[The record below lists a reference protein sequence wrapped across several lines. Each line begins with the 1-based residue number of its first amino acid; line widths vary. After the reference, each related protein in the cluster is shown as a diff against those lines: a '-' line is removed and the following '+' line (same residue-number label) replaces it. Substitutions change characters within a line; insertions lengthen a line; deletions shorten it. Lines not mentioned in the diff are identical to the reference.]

1 VQRFLIVSP
10 INFVIGLFYRLKTNK
25 QSFISNFLYNLGL
38 FFMLVLLFLIR
49 LFGGFFYFQVLIVYV
64 FFKAYCYGKTNLY
77 DDSLEQLEI
86 FIPPHYITDD
96 NEILMSAQMYPDG
109 KLHFLK
115 KKLDSVKPKPDVK
128 PLAITVLLSITIILI
143 KC

>member
-1 VQRFLIVSP
+1 MF
-10 INFVIGLFYRLKTNK
+10 
-25 QSFISNFLYNLGL
+25 
-38 FFMLVLLFLIR
+38 VLLYLIR

-96 NEILMSAQMYPDG
+96 NEILTSAQMYPDG
-109 KLHFLK
+109 TLHFFK
-115 KKLDSVKPKPDVK
+115 KKLECVKAKPDIK
-128 PLAITVLLSITIILI
+128 PLAITVLLAITTILI
-143 KC
+143 KY